1 MHKNIITAQ
10 IKIKLTEKE
19 KTMIKKQAEKQKQDA
34 LKEEKNIYNYENK
47 VARYIRSGEHNNQKK
62 TQSSSTQKGSI
73 KDRLPRKQDKDNLKM
88 SLKDEDNGLI

>member
-34 LKEEKNIYNYENK
+34 LKEKKIFTTMKTKSQGILE
-47 VARYIRSGEHNNQKK
+47 VANTIIKK
-62 TQSSSTQKGSI
+62 RHSQA
-73 KDRLPRKQDKDNLKM
+73 RRKKEASKIDCQESKTKT
-88 SLKDEDNGLI
+88 I